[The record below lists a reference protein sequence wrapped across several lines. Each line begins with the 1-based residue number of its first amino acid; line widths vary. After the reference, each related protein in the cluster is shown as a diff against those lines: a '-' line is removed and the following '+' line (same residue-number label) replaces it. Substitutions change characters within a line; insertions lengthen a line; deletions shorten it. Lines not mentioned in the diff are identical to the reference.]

1 MNKTDENNLTFKMHF
16 FISRLII
23 FCIITEIILVLT
35 DILFSYKKII
45 PVEDIEDF
53 LDLTGESTAGTIFS
67 SLQMLFAGITLLII
81 YSLIKRGKNNR
92 WKARGWLMIA
102 LFFIYMAADDGLFIH
117 ENLGSIIR
125 EISEARGYNQV
136 IKVFEFY
143 PSYSWQLLLGP
154 FFAFMGL
161 FIVIFLWKQ
170 LEGMKLRRY
179 IFMGLVCLSIAVVMD
194 FIEGM
199 KVPTPLIYI
208 KNITS
213 WENYTLIHFWRLIE
227 ETLEMLGI
235 TSMWYVFLKYLYK
248 ILKGRKINVI

>member
-1 MNKTDENNLTFKMHF
+1 MSDIKVETLDFNMRL
-16 FISRLII
+16 FISRII
-23 FCIITEIILVLT
+23 ISCLVLEILLVLT
-35 DILFSYKKII
+35 DILFSYRKII
-45 PVEDIEDF
+45 PVEDIGDF

-81 YSLIKRGKNNR
+81 YSLFKREKNNR
-92 WKARGWLMIA
+92 WKALGWLMIA

-117 ENLGSIIR
+117 ERLGSIIR
-125 EISEARGYNQV
+125 EFSEARGYNQV
-136 IKVFEFY
+136 IEVFEFY

-154 FFAFMGL
+154 FFAVMGL

-170 LEGMKLRRY
+170 LEEMKLRRY

-199 KVPTPLIYI
+199 NVPTPLVYM
-208 KNITS
+208 KNITN
-213 WENYTLIHFWRLIE
+213 WENYTLMHFWRLIE
-227 ETLEMLGI
+227 ETLEMIGI

-248 ILKGRKINVI
+248 ILKGKKINII